1 MTRWERMAE
10 HKGRGNQADIRNF
23 FARRVGRPRKANG
36 GFMQRGDL
44 MAQESRGNMEKRDRI
59 AGGFSDFLS
68 GIPKSRLSGLRG
80 REKAAGLLERLLV
93 EKNI

>member
-1 MTRWERMAE
+1 MTELLE
-10 HKGRGNQADIRNF
+10 DF
-23 FARRVGRPRKANG
+23 T
-36 GFMQRGDL
+36 
-44 MAQESRGNMEKRDRI
+44 
-59 AGGFSDFLS
+59 DFLS

>member
-59 AGGFSDFLS
+59 AGGFY
-68 GIPKSRLSGLRG
+68 
-80 REKAAGLLERLLV
+80 GLLVGDTKIPASRTAGAGKSGRAV
-93 EKNI
+93 GTAPG